1 MTLETHHAVDA
12 TPVDSTATT
21 VAAPSAP
28 APGREHAI
36 DALRG
41 FALLGI
47 LMVNAGSFASTYFG
61 AGVVDPAFARPVD
74 HVVRWCVALLFET
87 KFYLLFSL
95 LFGYSFALQ
104 MDSAQRAGSAFVPRM
119 LRRLVG
125 LALLGL
131 AHAWLLFAGDI
142 LVTYALLGLVLL
154 VVRRVQPVTAV
165 ALAIGLLGATA
176 AGWGLLAWL
185 VAQMPPMDLPV
196 AELHAKAQQAAQAYR
211 ASALDAI
218 AQRGRDMAEGV
229 WFVLVFV
236 QGPCALAMF
245 LLGLAAQRS
254 GYLARLAQQPARLMR
269 WMACCLPIGAAGALL
284 YASTQDGTRSVQ
296 QPEHVGL
303 AGLAVDLATAPFLTF
318 GYVALLL
325 WLLQR
330 GPAGRQL
337 GAALAPAGRMAL
349 SNYLLQSLVGAVVF
363 TAYGFALVGRVAPWQ
378 AVLGVLA
385 LYAAQLVQSRSWM
398 AAHAHGPVEWLLR
411 AFTLWRRP
419 AWGPVHADGHGR

>member
-21 VAAPSAP
+21 VTAPSAP
-28 APGREHAI
+28 APGREHAV

-74 HVVRWCVALLFET
+74 QAVRWCVALLFET

-236 QGPCALAMF
+236 QGPCALAIF
-245 LLGLAAQRS
+245 AGAGRAALGVS
-254 GYLARLAQQPARLMR
+254 GPVGSGPRHAHFPHPRLR
-269 WMACCLPIGAAGALL
+269 GAA
-284 YASTQDGTRSVQ
+284 V
-296 QPEHVGL
+296 
-303 AGLAVDLATAPFLTF
+303 VDPSE
-318 GYVALLL
+318 
-325 WLLQR
+325 
-330 GPAGRQL
+330 
-337 GAALAPAGRMAL
+337 APAGPP
-349 SNYLLQSLVGAVVF
+349 VGC
-363 TAYGFALVGRVAPWQ
+363 VA
-378 AVLGVLA
+378 
-385 LYAAQLVQSRSWM
+385 
-398 AAHAHGPVEWLLR
+398 
-411 AFTLWRRP
+411 
-419 AWGPVHADGHGR
+419 

>member
-1 MTLETHHAVDA
+1 MTQAVHPHDPIDPA
-12 TPVDSTATT
+12 TPASR
-21 VAAPSAP
+21 AAA
-28 APGREHAI
+28 REQAI

-61 AGVVDPAFARPVD
+61 VGVVDPGFSRPVD
-74 HVVRWCVALLFET
+74 HAVRWWVSFVFET

-104 MDSAQRAGSAFVPRM
+104 MDSAARSGSAFVPRF
-119 LRRLVG
+119 LRRLLG
-125 LALLGL
+125 LLLLGL

-142 LVTYALLGLVLL
+142 LVTYALLGVLL
-154 VVRRVQPVTAV
+154 LAWRGLKPVAATV
-165 ALAIGLLGATA
+165 LALALLGMTA
-176 AGWGLLAWL
+176 GGWGLLAWL
-185 VAQMPPMDLPV
+185 VAHVPPIEVPV

-245 LLGLAAQRS
+245 LLGLAAHRS
-254 GYLARLAQQPARLMR
+254 GYLAQVAQQPARLWR
-269 WMACCLPIGAAGALL
+269 WMLCCLPVGVAGALF
-284 YASTQDGTRSVQ
+284 YAFAQVGTSTVQ
-296 QPEHVGL
+296 QPEQVVL
-303 AGLAVDLATAPFLTF
+303 AALAVDLATAPLLTF

-330 GPAGRQL
+330 GTVGRRL
-337 GAALAPAGRMAL
+337 GAALEPAGRMAL
-349 SNYLLQSLVGAVVF
+349 SNYLLQSLVGALVF
-363 TAYGFALVGRVAPWQ
+363 TAYGLALVGRVAPWLV
-378 AVLGVLA
+378 VLGVLV
-385 LYAAQLVQSRSWM
+385 LYATQLAWSRRWM
-398 AAHAHGPVEWLLR
+398 ATHAYGPVEWLLR
-411 AFTLWRRP
+411 AFTLWQWPTWRRTTP
-419 AWGPVHADGHGR
+419 